1 MSTRTV
7 PLLVIVTA
15 AGFAAGWYVRPV
27 PQTTSGTAIL
37 PPAAAPAATGPP
49 APDAADRAVAAAA
62 GKGDVAELRRILK
75 TERNPARASA
85 RIVTALDTLDSAAL
99 AGMAVSL
106 SAAGSDWD
114 SDTSQLQQLIFGRLA
129 ELDPSGALQTALALK
144 SPWLRSGAVHS
155 VVKATA
161 ATDPALAESMLEQ
174 LPKGWTKRSALS
186 GLAEVMARTDGAAA
200 MQMLQRQKVSSND
213 WSAWESL
220 FSSWTESNPR
230 AASAALAGLPPQ
242 TARNVVDSIAGTW
255 AKSDPDATLA
265 WVASLK
271 GSPHHRAA
279 LSSAVA
285 RITQNDPEKAQALAN
300 SCPPGD
306 RRVVLQSI
314 AEGLS
319 VSDNKGALAWA
330 GALTDPVER
339 QRCLAAIANSSGY
352 RDLDA
357 ARSALDLMP
366 AGSLRT
372 QTFERV
378 LGWVSW
384 MDPNAAR
391 SWADTL
397 KGDEKTRAL
406 QAVASSFAW
415 ENPDAG
421 AQLLAELPERRG
433 TSEVWG
439 GIAALKAARDPAA
452 ALTWAATL
460 DSEPNRLKA
469 VTGVFSSWAER
480 SPEAAAAALSGLT
493 NANERREAAGI
504 VAGNW
509 AERSPAE
516 AEQWAQSLT
525 GDDRLAALAAVWQ
538 NTADDNPQQAAA
550 SLAAAAGEAASSP
563 ASADKISASAANI
576 AGLWTGESPS
586 GAAAWA
592 GTLPDGKV
600 REEAYGGVAAAW
612 AGFDPEAASAW
623 INTLPND
630 RSRDVAI
637 GKLVN
642 QIATSDPASA
652 LQWAASV
659 ESSGPQFDALKAA
672 ATAWKEINPEA
683 ARAAVQTAALPE
695 DVRARVLETIR

>member
-1 MSTRTV
+1 VSTRTV
-7 PLLVIVTA
+7 PLLVALA
-15 AGFAAGWYVRPV
+15 ASGFAAGWYGRPV
-27 PQTTSGTAIL
+27 PQTTPRTAGM
-37 PPAAAPAATGPP
+37 PHSTTPAAPGAPVPN
-49 APDAADRAVAAAA
+49 AADRAVAAAA
-62 GKGDVAELRRILK
+62 VSGDVAELRRILK
-75 TERNPARASA
+75 NERNPARASA
-85 RIVTALDTLDSAAL
+85 RIVTALDTLDSATL
-99 AGMAVSL
+99 TSMAVSL
-106 SAAGSDWD
+106 SASGSDWD
-114 SDTSQLQQLIFGRLA
+114 GETTQLQQLIFGRLA
-129 ELDPSGALQTALALK
+129 ELDPAGALQTALALK

-161 ATDPALAESMLEQ
+161 ATDPALAESMLDQ

-220 FSSWTESNPR
+220 FTSWTESNPR

-242 TARNVVDSIAGTW
+242 TARNVVDSIATTW

-265 WVASLK
+265 WVATLK
-271 GSPHHRAA
+271 ESPHHRAA

-285 RITQNDPEKAQALAN
+285 LIAQNDPEKAQALAN

-306 RRVVLQSI
+306 RRVILQSI
-314 AEGLS
+314 ASGMTA
-319 VSDNKGALAWA
+319 SDSKGALAWA
-330 GALTDPVER
+330 GTLTDPVER
-339 QRCLAAIANSSGY
+339 QRCLAAIAGSSGF

-366 AGSLRT
+366 AGTLRT
-372 QTFERV
+372 QTFENV
-378 LGWVSW
+378 LNWVSW
-384 MDPNAAR
+384 MDPNTAR

-406 QAVASSFAW
+406 QAVASSYAW

-439 GIAALKAARDPAA
+439 GIAALKAAKDPAA
-452 ALTWAATL
+452 ALTWAAGL

-469 VTGVFSSWAER
+469 VSGIFNSWASH
-480 SPEAAAAALSGLT
+480 SPQAAAAALSGLT

-509 AERSPAE
+509 ADRAPAE

-538 NTADDNPQQAAA
+538 KTAGDNPQQAAA
-550 SLAAAAGEAASSP
+550 SLASAAGDAAASAT
-563 ASADKISASAANI
+563 SADKLSASAANI

-586 GAAAWA
+586 SAAAWA

-612 AGFDPEAASAW
+612 ARFDPEAASAW
-623 INTLPND
+623 INTLPHD

-659 ESSGPQFDALKAA
+659 ESSGPQFEALKAA
-672 ATAWKEINPEA
+672 ATAWKEINPDA
-683 ARAAVQTAALPE
+683 ARAAVQSAALPE
-695 DVRARVLETIR
+695 DVRARVMETIR